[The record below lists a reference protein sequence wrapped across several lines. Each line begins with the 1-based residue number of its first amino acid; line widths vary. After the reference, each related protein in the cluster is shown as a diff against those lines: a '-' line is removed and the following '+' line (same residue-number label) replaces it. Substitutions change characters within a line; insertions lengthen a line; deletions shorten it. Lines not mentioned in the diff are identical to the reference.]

1 MRVEYPDKIVRM
13 SPISA
18 PRAREPPQAE
28 RTQEAMAGAVLSCSG
43 REVVTSSTRA
53 DTAAVVTVDTAGIM
67 ISAVGVESLSTFGL
81 HRHSSSSMQHGI
93 TFK

>member
-1 MRVEYPDKIVRM
+1 M

-28 RTQEAMAGAVLSCSG
+28 RTQEAMVGAVLSCSG

-67 ISAVGVESLSTFGL
+67 ISAVGVKSFIVTI
-81 HRHSSSSMQHGI
+81 RSSSSFSVKYALWNHIEMI
-93 TFK
+93 RLTI